1 MMFSRPAILAL
12 AAFSVLGPLA
22 GCGDFAW
29 FRRKLPPEPKP
40 AKAEPVD
47 PVLADT
53 IGTRTLL
60 GNAEA
65 LLLRGFGVVVG
76 LGEDG
81 SSDCPTTIRK
91 YLIEYLQKQFSL
103 EQRDNKQPLD
113 LTPAKLIDSRDT
125 AVVVVYGRVP
135 PGAPRG
141 TRFDVVVEALGNQ
154 TRSLE
159 GGVLI
164 PTEMRVF
171 DVSASGTG
179 IVAGRTLA
187 MARGPVL
194 TNPFVPQD
202 GGARRDL
209 RRGRV
214 LGGGRT
220 TIERKLRVL
229 LEEPSYSMARRIE
242 RSLNERFGQSPPT
255 ALAMSMG
262 YLEVRTPAPYARAPE
277 RFLALLPR
285 LYTENSPSFY
295 ERKLAELSR
304 LISPDPCRLAQLSL
318 IWEGIGPATLPTI
331 RPLYEHPDPLIRF
344 HAAQAGLR
352 LHDASALAAMR
363 AIASDRSH
371 PYRLL
376 AIGELAAAGLRGA
389 TPTLVAL
396 LDDPDAQVRIA
407 AYEALR
413 EYGHPAIRSE
423 RYVSIVDPSQT
434 SLIFE
439 QVRSAARPL
448 IYIRRTSEP
457 RIAVFGSGV
466 PVVPPVFYAHHKD
479 WVILSG
485 QAGDGR
491 LTLISRNRPGLRF
504 ATPKQIPPRVDALI
518 HALAALPALDE
529 QGRPEGLA
537 LPYSTVVEVLDAL
550 CKQKAIPAEL
560 VVEQP
565 VVIEL
570 PRRRPERPE
579 AEETPPLPA
588 SEPQPAPE
596 PADESPRP

>member
-1 MMFSRPAILAL
+1 MLVPAALLA
-12 AAFSVLGPLA
+12 LGPLA
-22 GCGDFAW
+22 GCGDFSW
-29 FRRKLPPEPKP
+29 FGRRLPPEPKP
-40 AKAEPVD
+40 GKSKPID

-60 GNAEA
+60 GNADP

-81 SSDCPTTIRK
+81 SSDCPSTIRK

-103 EQRDNKQPLD
+103 ETHERQRQID
-113 LTPAKLIDSRDT
+113 LTPARLIDSHDT

-135 PGAPRG
+135 PGSPRG

-171 DVSASGTG
+171 DVSAAGTG

-187 MARGPVL
+187 MARGPVF

-202 GGARRDL
+202 AATHRNL
-209 RRGRV
+209 RRGTV

-220 TIERKLRVL
+220 VIERDFRVL

-242 RSLNERFGQSPPT
+242 RSLNERFGQNPPT

-262 YLEVRTPAPYARAPE
+262 YLEVRTPAEYAQAPE

-285 LYTENSPSFY
+285 LYTENSPAFY
-295 ERKLAELSR
+295 ERKLRELSR
-304 LISPDPCRLAQLSL
+304 LINPDPRRLAQLSL
-318 IWEGIGPATLPTI
+318 IWEGIGPAALPTL

-376 AIGELAAAGLRGA
+376 AIGELAVAGLRGA

-396 LDDPDAQVRIA
+396 LDDPDAQIRIA

-413 EYGHPAIRSE
+413 EYGHPAIRSQ

-448 IYIRRTSEP
+448 IYIRRTTEP
-457 RIAVFGSGV
+457 RIAVFGPV
-466 PVVPPVFYAHHKD
+466 LPVVPPVFYAHHKD

-485 QAGDGR
+485 QAGDDH
-491 LTLISRNRPGLRF
+491 LTIISRNRPGLH
-504 ATPKQIPPRVDALI
+504 IPAPLEVEPRVDRLV
-518 HALAALPALDE
+518 HALAALPALDDA
-529 QGRPEGLA
+529 GKPEGIA
-537 LPYSTVVEVLDAL
+537 LPYSTIVEVLDAL
-550 CKQKAIPAEL
+550 CRQKAIPAEL

-565 VVIEL
+565 IVIEL

-579 AEETPPLPA
+579 ADETLEPPASRPGPLPP
-588 SEPQPAPE
+588 SDRTPAP
-596 PADESPRP
+596 